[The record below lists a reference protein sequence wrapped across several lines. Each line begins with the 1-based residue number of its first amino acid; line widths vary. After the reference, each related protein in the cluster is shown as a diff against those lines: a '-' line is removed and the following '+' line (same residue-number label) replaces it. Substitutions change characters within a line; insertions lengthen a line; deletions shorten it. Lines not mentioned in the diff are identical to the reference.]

1 MTKRMEVDEVAIEFG
16 DIGMLWGNEYLVED
30 TP

>member
-1 MTKRMEVDEVAIEFG
+1 MTKGMEVDEVAIEFG
-16 DIGMLWGNEYLVED
+16 DIEMFWGNEYLVED